1 MSWPKLNAIM
11 VEPTESESK
20 EELDRFIDAMILI
33 RGEIDEIIKGEY
45 GLEDNV
51 LKNAPHIFNDALDWE
66 YKYSMEKAFFPM
78 DSLKTYKFWPVIK
91 RVDDKLGDKK
101 MYKCY

>member
-1 MSWPKLNAIM
+1 
-11 VEPTESESK
+11 
-20 EELDRFIDAMILI
+20 MILI
-33 RGEIDEIIKGEY
+33 RGEIDEIINGTF

-51 LKNAPHIFNDALDWE
+51 LKNAPHIFNDALEWD
-66 YKYSMEKAFFPM
+66 YKYSMKKAFFPM
-78 DSLKTYKFWPVIK
+78 ESLKTYKFWPTIK